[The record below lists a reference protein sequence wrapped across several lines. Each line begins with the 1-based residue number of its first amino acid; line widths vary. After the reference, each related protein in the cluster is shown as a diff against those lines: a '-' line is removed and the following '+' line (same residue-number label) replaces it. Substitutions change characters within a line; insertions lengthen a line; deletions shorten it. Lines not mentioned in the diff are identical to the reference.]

1 MAKPITFETVRKIAL
16 ELPGVEEGTTH
27 GSPALKIKGK
37 LLAWIPANKPV
48 EPNTLAVRIDFDQ
61 RDALIAEAPDTY
73 YLIDHYLDYGAVLV
87 RLSQIDI
94 LSLKDLLRSGWR
106 FVTGEIPRK

>member
-1 MAKPITFETVRKIAL
+1 MPKPITFETVRKIAL

-37 LLAWIPANKPV
+37 LVAWIPANKPV

-61 RDALIAEAPDTY
+61 RDALIADAPDTY
-73 YLIDHYLDYGAVLV
+73 YLIDHYLNYAAVLV

-94 LSLKDLLRSGWR
+94 SSLRDLLRSGWR
-106 FVTGEIPRK
+106 FVTSEIRRK